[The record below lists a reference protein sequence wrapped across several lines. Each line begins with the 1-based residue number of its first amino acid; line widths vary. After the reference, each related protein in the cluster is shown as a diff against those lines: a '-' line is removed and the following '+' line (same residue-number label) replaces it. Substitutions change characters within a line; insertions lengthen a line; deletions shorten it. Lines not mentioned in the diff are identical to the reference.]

1 MLDDLPSLPMDLPE
15 VSSPAMP
22 RKARRP
28 TDVAPGPDTAQI
40 SPTMIMVDATT
51 LSIDDRFGLD
61 IDALSARYADQIADA
76 RARLINARPQIMH
89 PLVLRTEDDR
99 YTAFSGMPVVIAAI
113 ELARAS
119 NAAVTVNTIL
129 HEAIDGEAL
138 LRDVFENPRGKS
150 LFEKARY
157 IAGCEA
163 KYGTRRA
170 WMRAEGIAQ
179 EKWEPR
185 FSKIAKIAKLDKRV
199 LARIDP
205 HTISNAEIASRIV
218 DACNDAVTRR
228 IVIEI
233 TEAAAATAKGP
244 LNAALLFKRID
255 AVLRPTVTAFATGSW
270 ENGIC
275 ELRGADGTV
284 VATLTRHDEGWSI
297 SGADLVGISR
307 AMLNTAFDALKT

>member
-15 VSSPAMP
+15 VLSSATP

-28 TDVAPGPDTAQI
+28 TDAAPGPGTAQM
-40 SPTMIMVDATT
+40 SPMMIVVDATT

-76 RARLINARPQIMH
+76 RVRLINGGPQTMH
-89 PLVLRTEDDR
+89 PSLLRTEDDR

-119 NAAVTVNTIL
+119 NTVVTVHAIL

-163 KYGTRRA
+163 KYGSRRA
-170 WMRAEGIAQ
+170 WMRAEGIPP

-185 FSKIAKIAKLDKRV
+185 FSKIAKISKLDKRL
-199 LARIDP
+199 LARIEP
-205 HTISNAEIASRIV
+205 HTISNAEVTSRIV

-255 AVLRPTVTAFATGSW
+255 AVLRPTVPAFVTGGW
-270 ENGIC
+270 ENGTS
-275 ELRGADGTV
+275 ELRSADGTV

-297 SGADLVGISR
+297 AGTDVIGISR
-307 AMLNTAFDALKT
+307 AMLSSAFDALKT